1 MPTFLSAT
9 NLADLTG
16 TSLATAQKWGE
27 SGVYPYHKNE
37 KGKDGFY
44 MEELTE
50 VEPVRMML
58 ETHWEEEFHVAPL
71 RDYTS
76 VELFAGAGG
85 LALGM
90 HLAGFRHVLLNE
102 MDAMACQ
109 TLRRNHPEWNVLE
122 GDIHNV
128 DFTPLRGHVDFLSGG
143 FPCQAFSYAGKKGG
157 LNDTRGTLFFELA
170 RAVKE
175 IQPKVFM
182 GENVKGLLSH
192 DDGKTLQVIRNAIA
206 ELGYTLVEPQV
217 LKAIM
222 YQVPQKRERLILVA
236 IRNDIAQHVRF
247 KWPDPYRR
255 VMTLR
260 DAFFSGELF
269 DNDVPESDG
278 QSYPAK
284 KARVMAMV
292 PEGGDWRDLP
302 IEEQKDYMGG
312 SFYLGGGKTG
322 MARRLSMDEPS
333 LTLTCAPAQKQ
344 TERCHPTETRPLT
357 VREYARIQ
365 TFPDYW
371 QFEGN
376 LADQYKQI
384 GNAVP
389 VNLAFAIGR
398 SLIRL
403 FNDIDAQNPEESQFE
418 EADRI
423 AHGMLPPELFAVNMF
438 DVKREYPEEIV
449 SNTFEKK
456 RRVNISKLDD
466 SKNVLVCL
474 VPDKYIVPFTN
485 GKAKAYFTGK
495 KFPSTVALNKL
506 FYFMPYTKG
515 KGIRDLYQIK
525 VARVAP
531 KHEFVDEAD
540 ENDLRLAFEI
550 EYVTHLYE
558 DYKPIKLNIWH
569 TFTDTKLRNLIG

>member
-1 MPTFLSAT
+1 
-9 NLADLTG
+9 
-16 TSLATAQKWGE
+16 
-27 SGVYPYHKNE
+27 
-37 KGKDGFY
+37 
-44 MEELTE
+44 MEELTD
-50 VEPVRMML
+50 VEPVKMML
-58 ETHWEEEFHVAPL
+58 ETNWDEEFHVAPL

-102 MDAMACQ
+102 MDEMACQ
-109 TLRRNHPEWNVLE
+109 TLRMNHPEWNVLE
-122 GDIHNV
+122 GDIHQV
-128 DFTPLRGHVDFLSGG
+128 DFTPLRDNVDFLSGG

-175 IQPKVFM
+175 IRPKVFM

-192 DDGKTLQVIRNAIA
+192 DDGKTLEVIRNAIA
-206 ELGYTLVEPQV
+206 ELGYTLVEPRV

-222 YQVPQKRERLILVA
+222 YQVPQKRERLILIA
-236 IRNDIAQHVRF
+236 IRNDIYERGVRF
-247 KWPDPYRR
+247 RWPDPYRR

-269 DNDVPESDG
+269 DQDVPESEG
-278 QSYPAK
+278 QLYPAK

-302 IEEQKDYMGG
+302 VEEQKGYMGG

-365 TFPDYW
+365 TFPDNW
-371 QFEGN
+371 EFEGN
-376 LADQYKQI
+376 MTDQYKQI

-403 FNDIDAQNPEESQFE
+403 FNDIDALEPEESKYE

-423 AHGMLPPELFAVNMF
+423 AHGMLPPQLFEIDMF
-438 DVKREYPEEIV
+438 EMHKQYPENVKII
-449 SNTFEKK
+449 SNPHVRRK
-456 RRVNISKLDD
+456 RVDISKLDD
-466 SKNVLVCL
+466 SKNVLVSF
-474 VPDKYIVPFTN
+474 VPDKYIIPYSN
-485 GKAKAYFTGK
+485 QNAKMYFTGK
-495 KFPSTVALNKL
+495 KFPSTVKLNKL

-515 KGIRDLYQIK
+515 KGIRDLYQIE
-525 VARVAP
+525 VARVGT
-531 KHEFVDEAD
+531 KREFVETAD
-540 ENDLRLAFEI
+540 ENDFRLVFEI
-550 EYVTHLYE
+550 KFVTQLFV
-558 DYKPIKLNIWH
+558 DYKPIKLRIWR
-569 TFTDTKLRNLIG
+569 TFTDTNLRAVLAM

>member
-1 MPTFLSAT
+1 
-9 NLADLTG
+9 
-16 TSLATAQKWGE
+16 
-27 SGVYPYHKNE
+27 
-37 KGKDGFY
+37 
-44 MEELTE
+44 MEELTG
-50 VEPVRMML
+50 VEPVKMML
-58 ETHWEEEFHVAPL
+58 DTNWDEEFHVAPL

-102 MDAMACQ
+102 MDSMACQ
-109 TLRRNHPEWNVLE
+109 TLRKNHPEWNVLE
-122 GDIHNV
+122 GDVHQV
-128 DFTPLRGHVDFLSGG
+128 DFTPLKDKVDFLSGG

-175 IQPKVFM
+175 IRPKVFM
-182 GENVKGLLSH
+182 GENVKGLISH
-192 DDGKTLQVIRNAIA
+192 DNGKTLEVIRNVIK
-206 ELGYTLVEPQV
+206 ELGYTLVEPRV

-222 YQVPQKRERLILVA
+222 YQVPQKRERLILIA
-236 IRNDIAQHVRF
+236 IRNDIYERGVRF

-255 VMTLR
+255 IMTLR
-260 DAFFSGELF
+260 DAFFSGDLF
-269 DNDVPESDG
+269 DQDVPASEG
-278 QSYPAK
+278 QLYPAK

-302 IEEQKDYMGG
+302 LNEQKEYMGG

-365 TFPDYW
+365 TFPDNW
-371 QFEGN
+371 EFEGN
-376 LADQYKQI
+376 IADQYKQI

-403 FNDIDAQNPEESQFE
+403 FNDIDAGNPEDSQFE
-418 EADRI
+418 EANNA
-423 AHGMLPPELFAVNMF
+423 AHGMLPPTLFEIDMF
-438 DVKREYPEEIV
+438 DMHEQYPKNVDIIKNPFV
-449 SNTFEKK
+449 
-456 RRVNISKLDD
+456 RRKQTNIFDLDD
-466 SKNVLVCL
+466 SKNVLVGL
-474 VPDKYIVPFTN
+474 VPDKYIVPYN
-485 GKAKAYFTGK
+485 NQNARVYFTGRR
-495 KFPSTVALNKL
+495 FPSTVKLNKL
-506 FYFMPYTKG
+506 YYFMPYAKG
-515 KGIRDLYQIK
+515 KGIRDLYQIE
-525 VARVAP
+525 VARIGT
-531 KHEFVDEAD
+531 KHEFVETAD
-540 ENDLRLAFEI
+540 ENDFRLVFEI
-550 EYVTHLYE
+550 KFVAQVF
-558 DYKPIKLNIWH
+558 DAYKPIKLMIWR
-569 TFTDTKLRNLIG
+569 TYTDTKLRALLAMRNLI